1 MKRGANRCAERGST
15 IKVSIED
22 GIVVRRHK
30 GSERS
35 IDVAAA
41 IRAAARSKVP
51 GALKGL
57 ISGYDPIDIAFAMDE
72 LDPDERTQVFELLDA
87 EASGV
92 VLEEV
97 GAEITADLA
106 EGTEVGEL
114 AEIIDAMPPDSG
126 ADAMSALPQE
136 MQHRILNRIPR
147 AEAQELA
154 QLLNYHE
161 DSAGGIMTTEIIFS
175 PPDVTA
181 SGVLQH
187 IRNTEVGPEAIFRV
201 YVVDCERHLIGAAD
215 LIDIISARD
224 EQPLA
229 KIMNPDPIRV
239 HHDTDQ
245 EEVIRCVDRY
255 DLTSIPVVDDHDRL
269 LGAVTV
275 DDVIDALQQE
285 VTEDIASVVGASAE
299 DLLSRAP
306 WRAASS
312 RIPWLIVAFMIS
324 LLSAMIIRLFE
335 GTLEQAVMLAAFIP
349 VITAMSGNSG
359 LQSSMVAVRSM
370 ALGLL
375 DDRRIG
381 RLLLRQLPIAFVVAT
396 VCGLLA
402 LIGGTL
408 IMGTPAYGIIVG
420 AGMFCAIVSGN
431 LVGSVIPVIFHR
443 IGMDEALASG
453 PFVTTMNDAVSLLI
467 YFAIAA
473 SLLRAFAL

>member
-1 MKRGANRCAERGST
+1 
-15 IKVSIED
+15 
-22 GIVVRRHK
+22 
-30 GSERS
+30 
-35 IDVAAA
+35 
-41 IRAAARSKVP
+41 
-51 GALKGL
+51 
-57 ISGYDPIDIAFAMDE
+57 
-72 LDPDERTQVFELLDA
+72 
-87 EASGV
+87 
-92 VLEEV
+92 
-97 GAEITADLA
+97 
-106 EGTEVGEL
+106 
-114 AEIIDAMPPDSG
+114 
-126 ADAMSALPQE
+126 
-136 MQHRILNRIPR
+136 
-147 AEAQELA
+147 
-154 QLLNYHE
+154 
-161 DSAGGIMTTEIIFS
+161 
-175 PPDVTA
+175 
-181 SGVLQH
+181 
-187 IRNTEVGPEAIFRV
+187 
-201 YVVDCERHLIGAAD
+201 DCERHLIGAAD

>member
-187 IRNTEVGPEAIFRV
+187 IRN
-201 YVVDCERHLIGAAD
+201 
-215 LIDIISARD
+215 
-224 EQPLA
+224 
-229 KIMNPDPIRV
+229 
-239 HHDTDQ
+239 
-245 EEVIRCVDRY
+245 
-255 DLTSIPVVDDHDRL
+255 
-269 LGAVTV
+269 
-275 DDVIDALQQE
+275 
-285 VTEDIASVVGASAE
+285 
-299 DLLSRAP
+299 
-306 WRAASS
+306 
-312 RIPWLIVAFMIS
+312 
-324 LLSAMIIRLFE
+324 
-335 GTLEQAVMLAAFIP
+335 
-349 VITAMSGNSG
+349 
-359 LQSSMVAVRSM
+359 
-370 ALGLL
+370 
-375 DDRRIG
+375 
-381 RLLLRQLPIAFVVAT
+381 
-396 VCGLLA
+396 
-402 LIGGTL
+402 
-408 IMGTPAYGIIVG
+408 
-420 AGMFCAIVSGN
+420 
-431 LVGSVIPVIFHR
+431 
-443 IGMDEALASG
+443 
-453 PFVTTMNDAVSLLI
+453 
-467 YFAIAA
+467 
-473 SLLRAFAL
+473 